1 MAMIIKS
8 PQYIYHLKNILQ
20 WLNHIFCGLEYLYM
34 QKTVHGDL
42 KPENIFVDK
51 DFVLK
56 LGDFGSL
63 KQLDDSADLHEA
75 LQVGTLGY
83 MAPEYSCMV
92 VSELTAEERYKAD
105 VYSSGI
111 VLMEIDN
118 RRNHIPNAD
127 VVFDFGVPDYLQEI
141 LTLTST
147 AHVNFL
153 ASFAQDKWPNLG
165 GDEATGRAANSLMPL
180 VRLDYFIQLHCMISA
195 LEAIALCKE
204 TRYRLASLDLYKLT
218 TIALTNVEQLDGIFT
233 KRLKLPILLYKQP
246 QDQWYEVVPMKM
258 VFRTDLSA
266 AQPKWPDD
274 HEVRKAQDAPL
285 GQAYPR
291 MQLDR
296 FFWEFRDRLEL
307 KLTTEDTQKCK
318 VHNVEEVL
326 QKHREACGEDLMK
339 RYLFF
344 LDEPPMFPCSHEADC
359 PRADAE
365 LDDIA
370 FNCLTATTTREHRY
384 AVSQEFIPPEP
395 NSDVPSRRSGIV
407 NHVKKVKN
415 RPCDVLPG
423 YLIQAPTKNDTVL
436 WGLRLGRAPVRA
448 GLDLDLT
455 GVAQLKFSD
464 IRPILETLKDE
475 LKDWD
480 DRLLM
485 DERRLGSDFILGNEW
500 RAIRQQEYERRMEEF
515 LEKLEKLASFSA
527 ADGLQKQRAIT
538 RCIAVSNPR

>member
-1 MAMIIKS
+1 
-8 PQYIYHLKNILQ
+8 
-20 WLNHIFCGLEYLYM
+20 M

-42 KPENIFVDK
+42 KPENIFVDRG
-51 DFVLK
+51 FVLK

-63 KQLDDSADLHEA
+63 KQLGDSADLHEA

-83 MAPEYSCMV
+83 MAPEYSSMV
-92 VSELTAEERYKAD
+92 VSELTSE
-105 VYSSGI
+105 
-111 VLMEIDN
+111 
-118 RRNHIPNAD
+118 
-127 VVFDFGVPDYLQEI
+127 
-141 LTLTST
+141 
-147 AHVNFL
+147 
-153 ASFAQDKWPNLG
+153 DKWPNLG

-195 LEAIALCKE
+195 LEVIALCKE
-204 TRYRLASLDLYKLT
+204 TRDRLSSLDLYRLT

-233 KRLKLPILLYKQP
+233 KRLKLPVLLYKQP

-274 HEVRKAQDAPL
+274 HE
-285 GQAYPR
+285 
-291 MQLDR
+291 
-296 FFWEFRDRLEL
+296 L
-307 KLTTEDTQKCK
+307 KLITEDTQKCK
-318 VHNVEEVL
+318 VHDAEEVL

-339 RYLFF
+339 RYFFF
-344 LDEPPMFPCSHEADC
+344 LDEPPMFPCSHETDC

-370 FNCLTATTTREHRY
+370 FNCLTATTTCQYRY
-384 AVSQEFIPPEP
+384 AVSQEFIPI
-395 NSDVPSRRSGIV
+395 PSRRGGIV
-407 NHVKKVKN
+407 NHVKKVKY
-415 RPCDVLPG
+415 RPCDVVPG

-436 WGLRLGRAPVRA
+436 WGLRLGKAPVRA
-448 GLDLDLT
+448 GLNLDLK

-485 DERRLGSDFILGNEW
+485 DERRLGGDFILSNEW
-500 RAIRQQEYERRMEEF
+500 RAMRQQEYERKMEAF
-515 LEKLEKLASFSA
+515 FEKLEKLTSFS
-527 ADGLQKQRAIT
+527 T
-538 RCIAVSNPR
+538 